1 MSTSKRRTT
10 RNKVL
15 QALYAHEI
23 SRDPIS
29 GVSATV
35 FADLQSNPQ
44 ELAFAQ
50 QLVTEVLRHQE
61 EIEQLIKGKV
71 AHWELD
77 RIAVIDH
84 LLLRMGICELL
95 YFESIPPKVT
105 INESIEIAKSFSTE
119 KSGQF
124 INGILDAVLEDLVRT
139 KALRKSGRGLV
150 NSNLP
155 AQKK

>member
-1 MSTSKRRTT
+1 
-10 RNKVL
+10 
-15 QALYAHEI
+15 
-23 SRDPIS
+23 
-29 GVSATV
+29 
-35 FADLQSNPQ
+35 
-44 ELAFAQ
+44 
-50 QLVTEVLRHQE
+50 
-61 EIEQLIKGKV
+61 
-71 AHWELD
+71 
-77 RIAVIDH
+77 VIDH

-124 INGILDAVLEDLVRT
+124 INGILDAVLEDLIRT

>member
-1 MSTSKRRTT
+1 MPPHTRRTT

-23 SRDPIS
+23 SRDPIAD
-29 GVSATV
+29 VSAPI
-35 FADLQSNPQ
+35 FAELSSNPP
-44 ELAFAQ
+44 ELAFAEK
-50 QLVTEVLRHQE
+50 LVTEVLRHHE
-61 EIEQLIKGKV
+61 EIEGLIKGKV

-95 YFESIPPKVT
+95 YFENIPPKVT

-124 INGILDAVLEDLVRT
+124 INGILDAILEDLNRT
-139 KALRKSGRGLV
+139 KKLRKSGRGLV
-150 NSNLP
+150 NTNMP